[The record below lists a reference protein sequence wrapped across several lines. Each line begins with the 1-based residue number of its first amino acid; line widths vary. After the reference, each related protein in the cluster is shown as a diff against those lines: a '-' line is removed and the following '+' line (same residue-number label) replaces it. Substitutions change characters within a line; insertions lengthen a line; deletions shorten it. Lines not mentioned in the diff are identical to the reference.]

1 MRELGPALAWKLRR
15 LAAMSP
21 GEVAARVGREARH
34 GLDDA
39 VHDRARPLW
48 ERRWSPPPA
57 RLLAGPAPDRPLG
70 FLVAERAALVSERD
84 PAAAG
89 SLVALAER
97 VLAGRI
103 RYFGYPELEL
113 ARPVDFSLDLTTG
126 RRWPDRHGKRLDY
139 RHEGIGDPKWIW
151 ELNRLQEAPVLA
163 QAWLLTGEE
172 RFARGALAHVGAWL
186 DGAAPG
192 RGIAWSN
199 GYEGA
204 LRAISL
210 AVALD
215 ALRGA
220 PALDRAAEERLLVA
234 LWQHG
239 RWIERDPSTHS
250 SANNHLIGELVGL
263 SAIGLLAPELR
274 DAARWREAGLAGLA
288 REASL
293 QVLDDGL
300 SAEQAFRYHLY
311 VLDHLLVVTALCDA
325 QGAPP
330 PRPELAALGRSA
342 DALAAQLGDGEPD
355 PTYGDADDGR
365 VVRLDDAG
373 VRGGRALAGALAA
386 RLGHA
391 GARRAPR
398 AGLDAAAPRL
408 TGLAGAAR
416 FDATEPAP
424 APGSGA
430 ARRGRPGGAPPRRRA
445 LVVDA
450 GPLGHLSIA
459 AHGHADALQA
469 TLEHDGEELVVDPG
483 VGSYFARPDLRA
495 AFRGTGFHPTVEVD
509 GRDQSEPGGPFL
521 WRRHARARVL
531 LAGAERGVLV
541 GEHDGYAALADPVT
555 HRRAVCLLDGGALLV
570 VDRLLASG
578 RHRHRQVWPLHP
590 ALALDPAAL
599 AAGADVRATRD
610 GAPRLLV
617 ALAASAPFDLLAAR
631 GETDPPRGWWSPRL
645 ESFEPAWHLW
655 QELEA
660 DGPRRPRRP
669 ALALRAARGLEPRA
683 HAPPGGER
691 PVRVVRRPGRAG
703 RGDGRPR
710 PCRPACGRGRL
721 PRIDGGLTRVPGT
734 TLRP

>member
-1 MRELGPALAWKLRR
+1 MSAGGALAWKLRR

-34 GLDDA
+34 GVDDA
-39 VHDRARPLW
+39 LYGRARPVW
-48 ERRWSPPPA
+48 ERRWRPPA
-57 RLLAGPAPDRPLG
+57 RRVLGGQGPERPLG
-70 FLVAERAALVSERD
+70 FLVPERAALVRDRD
-84 PAAAG
+84 PDAAAA
-89 SLVALAER
+89 LVALGER

-113 ARPVDFSLDLTTG
+113 ARPVDFALDLTTG

-163 QAWLLTGEE
+163 QAWLLSGDD
-172 RFARGALAHVGAWL
+172 RFAQGALAHVGAWL

-215 ALRGA
+215 ALRGS
-220 PALDRAAEERLLVA
+220 PALDRATEERLLVA

-263 SAIGLLAPELR
+263 AAIGLLAPELR
-274 DAARWREAGLAGLA
+274 DASRWREAGLAGLA
-288 REASL
+288 RELGL
-293 QVLDDGL
+293 QVLADGL

-325 QGAPP
+325 QGLEPP
-330 PRPELAALGRSA
+330 GPVLAALGRSA
-342 DALAAQLGDGEPD
+342 DALAAQLGEGEPD

-386 RLGHA
+386 RLGHP
-391 GARRAPR
+391 GARRA
-398 AGLDAAAPRL
+398 AGSLDAAALWL
-408 TGLAGAAR
+408 TGPAGVAR
-416 FDATEPAP
+416 FDGTP
-424 APGSGA
+424 PGPDPQGVLLRAGGLAALRRDGA
-430 ARRGRPGGAPPRRRA
+430 RS
-445 LVVDA
+445 LVDV
-450 GPLGHLSIA
+450 GPLGYLSIA

-521 WRRHARARVL
+521 WRRHAAARVL
-531 LAGAERGVLV
+531 LDQTADGIVV
-541 GEHDGYAALADPVT
+541 GEHDGYGALADPVV
-555 HRRAVCLLDGGALLV
+555 HRRAVCLLPGGLLLV
-570 VDRLLASG
+570 VDRLLAAG
-578 RHRHRQVWPLHP
+578 AHRHRQAWPLHP
-590 ALALDPAAL
+590 ALDVDLAGL
-599 AAGADVRATRD
+599 AAGAVVRCTRD
-610 GAPRLLV
+610 GRPRLLL
-617 ALAASAPFDLLAAR
+617 ALAASDPAAVRAAR
-631 GETDPPRGWWSPRL
+631 GEDDPPRGWWSPRL
-645 ESFEPAWHLW
+645 ESFEPAWHVW

-660 DGPRRPRRP
+660 TGSVDLV
-669 ALALRAARGLEPRA
+669 ALAWPLRDGAWPEPGLTLSRAADGLHVAFAGPAGRVEARVDLGA
-683 HAPPGGER
+683 ADR
-691 PVRVVRRPGRAG
+691 PVVVVASPGSTG
-703 RGDGRPR
+703 
-710 PCRPACGRGRL
+710 
-721 PRIDGGLTRVPGT
+721 V
-734 TLRP
+734 